1 MNILFLLWG
10 PVWDNFSH
18 LIDLLVT
25 IISITGAVAPDFTKK
40 YGKKI
45 LLYLGIGLAGAFFGA
60 WLALYTIVSILGIQ

>member
-25 IISITGAVAPDFTKK
+25 IISITGAVAPDFLRNMEKR
-40 YGKKI
+40 YYCI
-45 LLYLGIGLAGAFFGA
+45 LVL
-60 WLALYTIVSILGIQ
+60 V